1 MKFITLLMRVRSFFT
16 KKRIIWTAVIL
27 LVLLLGWF
35 FFIREPENK
44 SIQTAIVVRK
54 DIKKTVLTT
63 GQVVSATDLSL
74 SFQASG
80 VVRRL
85 NVKEGDKVLAGQVLA
100 SLDQGTASAN
110 LESAR
115 GSLTQ
120 AKANYEKIRSGATEE
135 DIAVSQSAVD
145 SAQVTLDNAKQTLI
159 NQIKKSYN
167 DSYTAVISSTNVLF
181 SSPQSNSPQFSIPGT
196 VQTNSQSITEVNQ
209 DRVTINT
216 MLVDWQNKVGNI
228 NTSTNDSNIDS
239 LTAESLANL
248 SKISSYLNSIISIL
262 TNYTQITSGGTQTT
276 VTTYATSVSTAKTT
290 VDTGFTTLTTYNQ
303 AVKSAN
309 YSLAQAKATLA
320 LKKSGARAE
329 DINIALAQV
338 QSAEGQYSSALST
351 LNNTVITAPQK
362 GTITQVNIKLGEQ
375 ATAMSPVIK
384 LLDVSELHTEAQ
396 VSEADIASVLVGQ
409 TIDNTFDALGPDR
422 HYQSK
427 VLTVN
432 PASTLVS
439 GVVNYK
445 ITGSLENI
453 PDIKPGMTSNMTILV
468 SEKTGVIVAPS
479 SAVINKDG
487 KKIVR
492 VVNDPKNK
500 TFTETE
506 VTVGLEAD
514 GGDVEILSGLNGGEE
529 VVTFIK

>member
-1 MKFITLLMRVRSFFT
+1 MRVRSFFT
-16 KKRIIWTAVIL
+16 KRRIIWTIVLL
-27 LVLLLGWF
+27 LVLFLGWF

-85 NVKEGDKVLAGQVLA
+85 NVKEGDKVSSGQVLA

-115 GSLTQ
+115 GALTQ

-135 DIAVSQSAVD
+135 DVAVSQSAVD
-145 SAQVTLDNAKQTLI
+145 SSQVTLDNSRQTLI

-196 VQTNSQSITEVNQ
+196 VQTNSQSVTEVNQ

-216 MLVDWQNKVGNI
+216 MLLDWQSKVGNI
-228 NTSTNDSNIDS
+228 NDGNVDS
-239 LTAESLANL
+239 LTTESLANL
-248 SKISSYLNSIISIL
+248 SKISSYLGSIISIL

-320 LKKSGARAE
+320 LKKSGARTE

-338 QSAEGQYSSALST
+338 QSAEGQYSSALSA

-362 GTITQVNIKLGEQ
+362 GTITQVNVKLGEQ

-453 PDIKPGMTSNMTILV
+453 PEIKPGMTSNMTILV
-468 SEKTGVIVAPS
+468 SEKKEALVAPS

-500 TFTETE
+500 TFIETE
-506 VTVGLEAD
+506 VSVGLEAD
-514 GGDVEILSGLNGGEE
+514 GGDVEVLSGLSGGEE